1 MTMILTT
8 SSNII
13 CPHGGHARLSSS
25 NKNIIVNGNPLLLES
40 DIHTIDPGTCPFFV
54 GSKYS
59 PCVRIEWS
67 QGSRHSYK
75 NEIPLLHT
83 GSLGKCFN
91 GEGAIQ
97 GTANI
102 LFSQL
107 KVLCNG

>member
-1 MTMILTT
+1 MANILTT

-13 CPHGGHARLSSS
+13 CTHGGLARLSSS
-25 NKNIIVNGNPLLLES
+25 NKNIFVNGNAVLLES
-40 DIHTIDPGTCPFFV
+40 DIHIIQPGTCPFFV

-67 QGSRHSYK
+67 QGSRRLYK
-75 NEIPLLHT
+75 NEIPLLYT

-102 LFSQL
+102 LFSQM